1 MRRGWLLAA
10 LLLSLGVN
18 AGLVGAWAYRQ
29 ATRPAPRPLPWAEG
43 RGPFV
48 AMADRLELAGGM
60 RERFL
65 EQQRIFFALTEGD
78 RRELEEVRRALRRE
92 LDAPE
97 PDPERI
103 DELLAASAELNT
115 ALDRAFVENVLAT
128 RELLGPGER
137 RRFLRLLPRLR
148 PPADGV
154 ARRWERGP
162 RPAPPPAEQEP

>member
-10 LLLSLGVN
+10 LLLSVGINLG
-18 AGLVGAWAYRQ
+18 LFGAWAFRQ

-48 AMADRLELAGGM
+48 AMAERLELAAET
-60 RERFL
+60 RARFL

-78 RRELEEVRRALRRE
+78 RRELADLRRELRRE
-92 LDAPE
+92 LDRPE
-97 PDPERI
+97 PDGARI
-103 DELLAASAELNT
+103 DELLAASAELNA

-128 RELLGPGER
+128 RELLGPDER

-148 PPADGV
+148 PPEDGD
-154 ARRWERGP
+154 ARPWERPG
-162 RPAPPPAEQEP
+162 RPGPPPAETPR